1 MAESWSLAWVPAVFL
16 TIINVVEKFNPK
28 NILLL
33 AIFIALFLMSH
44 NPMALVFTPIMIV
57 WAVVLLINK
66 KSKSSIFP
74 LAIGGLWGLG
84 LAAFFTIPVLAEG
97 KLVHLETLFS
107 GYFNYLAHFVTL
119 NQMFLS
125 TFWGFGGS
133 EWGVGD
139 TMSFQIGWLHWGG
152 VILAIPLALLIFRK
166 DKLKASLMLV
176 LIGSFWF
183 AAFLMHSRSNPIWE
197 KITVLQT
204 LQFPWRLLAITIFS
218 SSLLIGSLVSQKM
231 RKPLALLLFLLS
243 LVGIFILYKPY
254 FQIERPL
261 MLSDKDKLA
270 GAVWDLQRNAGI
282 FDYLPK
288 TAKFPPGSGAPES
301 PEILEGT
308 TSAKISDFKIKS
320 DSMGFNIESTEAA
333 KVRLPLINFPDWRIF
348 IDDKRIQFDDKND
361 LGQPTFDVPSG
372 NHQVY
377 AKLYNT
383 PIRTT
388 ANFISLA
395 SFMVLVFI
403 GYKIWKK
410 KS

>member
-1 MAESWSLAWVPAVFL
+1 
-16 TIINVVEKFNPK
+16 
-28 NILLL
+28 
-33 AIFIALFLMSH
+33 
-44 NPMALVFTPIMIV
+44 
-57 WAVVLLINK
+57 
-66 KSKSSIFP
+66 
-74 LAIGGLWGLG
+74 
-84 LAAFFTIPVLAEG
+84 
-97 KLVHLETLFS
+97 
-107 GYFNYLAHFVTL
+107 
-119 NQMFLS
+119 
-125 TFWGFGGS
+125 
-133 EWGVGD
+133 
-139 TMSFQIGWLHWGG
+139 
-152 VILAIPLALLIFRK
+152 
-166 DKLKASLMLV
+166 MLV